1 MTTKRPLHKQII
13 VLMNNKTAK
22 KYLKNSSTHIVSIN
36 YAFKNI
42 KLNLMTDFTHI
53 KDKNIIILTNNVTN
67 PLDLQ
72 EIEKCI
78 RNSLNADT
86 DQISSPRLLQSKSYL
101 KIISI
106 PYLVEQSNTHLSS
119 NDVEKIL
126 KSNHIFNNIVLASK
140 PRTIKIS
147 PKSDMSIVWIN
158 IWNMQNSSKAKTIIN
173 RYFNIGNFIAIVH
186 GANMNPGILQCKNC
200 WKWGHTA
207 GVCHI

>member
-13 VLMNNKTAK
+13 VPINNKTAK
-22 KYLKNSSTHIVSIN
+22 KYLKNSSTHIISIN
-36 YAFKNI
+36 CALKNI
-42 KLNLMTDFTHI
+42 KLNLMADFIHI
-53 KDKNIIILTNNVTN
+53 KDKDIIILTNNITN

-72 EIEKCI
+72 EIEKYV

-86 DQISSPRLLQSKSYL
+86 NQISFPRLLQSKSYL
-101 KIISI
+101 KIVSI

-140 PRTIKIS
+140 PRIIKIS

-158 IWNMQNSSKAKTIIN
+158 IWDMQNSSKAKTIIN
-173 RYFNIGNFIAIVH
+173 RHFNIGNFITIVH

>member
-1 MTTKRPLHKQII
+1 
-13 VLMNNKTAK
+13 MNNKTAK

-67 PLDLQ
+67 PLYLQ

-101 KIISI
+101 KIVGIL
-106 PYLVEQSNTHLSS
+106 YLDEQLNTCLSS
-119 NDVEKIL
+119 NNIIKIL
-126 KSNHIFNNIVLASK
+126 KNNYIFNNIILASK
-140 PRTIKIS
+140 PKIIKVS
-147 PKSDMSIVWIN
+147 PKSDMSIVWID
-158 IWNMQNSSKAKTIIN
+158 IWDM
-173 RYFNIGNFIAIVH
+173 
-186 GANMNPGILQCKNC
+186 
-200 WKWGHTA
+200 
-207 GVCHI
+207 

>member
-1 MTTKRPLHKQII
+1 
-13 VLMNNKTAK
+13 MNNKTAK
-22 KYLKNSSTHIVSIN
+22 KYLTNSSTHIVSIN